1 MHRTYLATH
10 VKEALV
16 ADPRVASLDLKVD
29 VRDNIVHVGGEV
41 ASVEVRQAV
50 DEILRDLPEVEHYA
64 NHTRVRHLAAP
75 GVERMST

>member
-10 VKEALV
+10 VKEAL
-16 ADPRVASLDLKVD
+16 AEDPRVASLDLKVD

-41 ASVEVRQAV
+41 ASEEVRNAV
-50 DEILRDLPEVEHYA
+50 DEILRGLPGVEQFA

-75 GVERMST
+75 GIERMTT